1 MTSQQLKDNIEL
13 GLYEFVAKI
22 LNYTRGNTID
32 NIYLKT
38 NNSIELLIY
47 ERDKWFKIYI
57 HKMIL
62 NL

>member
-47 ERDKWFKIYI
+47 ERDK
-57 HKMIL
+57 
-62 NL
+62 